1 MSESKQR
8 PVGVTALGI
17 LHIVCGSAGIVA
29 VIAGFLMRP
38 AQEEERSGIP
48 LELLLGIT
56 LFAFLGFGVGSALL
70 KGRPW
75 AWYVAS
81 FAYVLAAVTSAFAVP
96 ALIEWVQILEPL
108 SDFIPAITVAKVAVA
123 ALLAVY
129 MFMGGAGDFF
139 GVGRRTRWVLLLLEV
154 GVSVGLFFG
163 VRAFVN
169 QWSIEPKHEDILL
182 LQNLGERRASAEDD
196 IRFMLDRLENGVM
209 EERASA
215 AWALGQSGR
224 GDVLPQLLEASRDD
238 SDVSVRIN
246 AIVAVAEL
254 GGKEIQADLVGFL
267 ADRDFEIQRA
277 ALRGLADK
285 RFAGAAETI
294 GQFMLD
300 NEPLR
305 GIAADVLGNM
315 GNVAALPVLQQTATD
330 PQEDVRSRVA
340 HALGKLGDRR
350 AVPTLIEMLD
360 DQRWPVRANAA
371 QSLGM
376 IGDPGARP
384 SLEKAR
390 NDPNTQVRAEV
401 EAALQRLP

>member
-1 MSESKQR
+1 MSEPKQR

-17 LHIVCGSAGIVA
+17 LHIVCGSAGILA

-38 AQEEERSGIP
+38 AEEQERSGIP
-48 LELLLGIT
+48 LELLLGIA

-75 AWYVAS
+75 AWYLAS
-81 FAYVLAAVTSAFAVP
+81 FAYVLAAVTGALAVP
-96 ALIEWVQILEPL
+96 ALVEWVQVLEPL
-108 SDFIPAITVAKVAVA
+108 SDFVYAITVAKVAVA

-129 MFMGGAGDFF
+129 LFTGSVGDFF
-139 GVGRRTRWVLLLLEV
+139 GVRRRSRWVLLLLEV
-154 GVSVGLFFG
+154 GASVGLLFG
-163 VRAFVN
+163 VSAFLG
-169 QWSIEPKHEDILL
+169 QWSIEPDDDGILL
-182 LQNLGERRASAEDD
+182 LQNLGERRASNEED
-196 IRFMLDRLENGVM
+196 IRFMLDHLESGAM

-215 AWALGQSGR
+215 AWALGRSGR

-238 SDVSVRIN
+238 SDVNVRIN

-254 GGKEIQADLVGFL
+254 GGREIQADLVGFL
-267 ADRDFEIQRA
+267 ADRDLEVQRA
-277 ALRGLADK
+277 ALSGLADE
-285 RFAGAAETI
+285 RFAGAAEEI
-294 GQFMLD
+294 GRFMLE

-305 GIAADVLGNM
+305 GMAADVLGNM
-315 GNVAALPVLQQTATD
+315 GNVAAFPVLQQTATD

-384 SLEKAR
+384 SLEKTR
-390 NDPNTQVRAEV
+390 NDPNTQVRAAA
-401 EAALQRLP
+401 EAALQKLS